1 MRLIELSLRN
11 FRSYFGEHKFD
22 FRARRLIAIVG
33 PTGAGKSTILD
44 AITFAL
50 YGSTPRTGMK
60 NFASLINQRATEA
73 MVRLRFEADGQEWEA
88 TRNLRRKKGNFHQCN
103 SQYALCRYEANSVEP
118 AEKWVMSGEASSK
131 VRELLGLDYDAFT
144 RSVLLAQG
152 QFAEFLE
159 AGPTERDKVLKGL
172 FGFER
177 LDKMKELAKER
188 MKDSQHEIAK
198 LNLQLQGI
206 AQIQSECKELGEL
219 IQVAQTRSEK
229 LNQAL
234 PESQKLMKQT
244 EKIRAEVV
252 TDEKQLKKVEDLN
265 LPEKEKS
272 EEAILA
278 AEQAVAK
285 VEEAST
291 RLKDA
296 THAVKE
302 ADQIVQSP
310 EFQQREDRCKEAGFL
325 IIRLTSLQNVATQ
338 ADENANEALR
348 QRDDADEQMNQHRSR
363 LKSAE
368 ERWIQAE
375 SRKQE
380 AETLLEQARA
390 DLLDARHRDM
400 AAELRSGLEAGGDC
414 PVCEQPVHE
423 VPRSVT
429 GSGVAEAE
437 REVKQ
442 AKADDDEAASAL
454 MAATGDQKEA
464 NARLAG
470 AQANLELFRTQAEE
484 KVGAQVKA
492 QKELEECLGKFVDIL
507 GEGNPELLLSE
518 ETDAIRDIQD
528 KASSAR
534 AAQKKALEAQEKARV
549 AGESAKREVGKIW
562 TDLVGLS
569 ASLEIEVSGAGDP
582 QAIRLLLND
591 VHQEHDRSISLLKAQ
606 IQEGQASLS
615 ETNTQLQALLVKY
628 EVKDSIEKEIAK
640 VETQKQIW
648 SEQLETKTEEVA
660 GGVELEE
667 RKKIEQTKHEN
678 FNRLSNDLTNAGF
691 IRFLLDTE
699 RMILSEI
706 GSMYFQRLSSDRY
719 RFSEDGKFDVIDL
732 NYADQTRRSDT
743 LSGGETFLASLGLAL
758 ALAEMVGREGG
769 RLDAFMLDEGFGT
782 LDPEHLD
789 LAMEGV
795 ERLVADSDRRLVMV
809 VSHVAELRERV
820 DDLLILEKDPATG
833 DTQIVQGA
841 SGVG

>member
-1 MRLIELSLRN
+1 MRPIELSLRN
-11 FRSYFGEHKFD
+11 FRSYSGEHKFD

-88 TRNLRRKKGNFHQCN
+88 TRNLRRKKSNFHQCN
-103 SQYALCRYEANSVEP
+103 SQYALSRYDANSVEP

-206 AQIQSECKELGEL
+206 AQLQSECKELGEL

-234 PESQKLMKQT
+234 PEFQKLMKRA

-252 TDEKQLKKVEDLN
+252 THKKQLKTVEGLR
-265 LPEKEKS
+265 LPEKKKS

-285 VEEAST
+285 MEEAST

-310 EFQQREDRCKEAGFL
+310 EFQQREDRCKEARLL
-325 IIRLTSLQNVATQ
+325 INSLKGLQTAVAR
-338 ADENANEALR
+338 ADDGATKALR
-348 QRDDADEQMNQHRSR
+348 QRDEDAEQVNQHRSE
-363 LKSAE
+363 LESAQ

-380 AETLLEQARA
+380 AGTLLEQARA

-423 VPRSVT
+423 VPRAVT
-429 GSGVAEAE
+429 DSGVAAAE
-437 REVKQ
+437 KKVKQ
-442 AKADDDEAASAL
+442 VKADDAEAASEL
-454 MAATGDQKEA
+454 TAATGDKQAAK
-464 NARLAG
+464 ARLGG
-470 AQANLELFRTQAEE
+470 AQANLESSRTQAQD
-484 KVGAQVKA
+484 KVSEQAEA
-492 QKELEECLGKFVDIL
+492 QKEMKDCLDKFVALL
-507 GEGNPELLLSE
+507 GEGDPEKLLAKEKGSIQ
-518 ETDAIRDIQD
+518 DIRD
-528 KASSAR
+528 KASSAHTAR
-534 AAQKKALEAQEKARV
+534 DKALEAQEKARV

-569 ASLEIEVSGAGDP
+569 ASLEIEVSGTGDP
-582 QAIRLLLND
+582 QDIRLLLND

-628 EVKDSIEKEIAK
+628 EVKDSIEEEIAK

-719 RFSEDGKFDVIDL
+719 RFSEDGRFDVIDL

-820 DDLLILEKDPATG
+820 DDLLILEKAPATG

-841 SGVG
+841 GAS